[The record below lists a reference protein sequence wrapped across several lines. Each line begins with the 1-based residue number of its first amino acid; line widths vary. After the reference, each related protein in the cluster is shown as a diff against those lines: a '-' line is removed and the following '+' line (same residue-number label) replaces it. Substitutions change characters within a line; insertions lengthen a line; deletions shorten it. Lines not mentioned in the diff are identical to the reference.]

1 MSVRALTQTHAR
13 GGESCL
19 HVDLAAVAAN
29 TELLAGLVPGEL
41 MAVVKADGFGHGA
54 EDVART
60 ALAHGASWLGVTSI
74 AEALPLREAGFTA
87 PILSWLNHCSAD
99 FAEALAARIDLAVPD
114 LAHLDS
120 IARAAASTCR
130 PARVHLHL
138 DSGMARDGAAPDQWR
153 ALCGAARAAERQG
166 WIKVVGIMSHLGC
179 AGTPGHRAN
188 LAARTRFARALQT
201 AHAAGLRPSRCHLAA
216 TAAVLTDPAS
226 HHTMARVG
234 AGLVGID
241 PTGGNRLQPALT
253 LTSPLVGVRH
263 VRAGTPVG
271 YDHSWLA
278 PAATNLG
285 LLALG
290 YADGIPR
297 AASGQAEVLV
307 AGRRCRVVGLISMD
321 QMVVNLGDLTVTA
334 GEPVTV
340 IGTGHD
346 PAPTAAEWAQW
357 ANTIEHEI
365 VTGLRVRGAVR
376 TTSPN
381 QTSRLRSIA

>member
-1 MSVRALTQTHAR
+1 MNASAVTQAR
-13 GGESCL
+13 SPGPEPRL

-29 TELLAGLVPGEL
+29 TELLAALVPGDL

-54 EDVART
+54 EDLART

-74 AEALPLREAGFTA
+74 AEALPLRDAGLTA
-87 PILSWLNHCSAD
+87 PVLSWLNHCTAD
-99 FAEALAARIDLAVPD
+99 FGEALEADVDLAVPD
-114 LAHLDS
+114 LAHLDA
-120 IARAAASTCR
+120 IARAAASSRR

-188 LAARTRFARALQT
+188 LAARTRFARAVQT
-201 AHAAGLRPSRCHLAA
+201 AQAAGLRPSRCHLAA

-226 HHTMARVG
+226 HHSMVRVG

-241 PTGGNRLQPALT
+241 PTGGNRLQPALS
-253 LTSPLVGVRH
+253 LTSSLVGVRH

-271 YDHSWLA
+271 YDHNWLA

-307 AGRRCRVVGLISMD
+307 AGRRCRVAGLISMD
-321 QMVVNLGDLTVTA
+321 QMVIDLGDLPVTM

-340 IGTGHD
+340 IGTRHD
-346 PAPTAAEWAQW
+346 NAPTAAEWAQW

-365 VTGLRVRGAVR
+365 VTGLRVRGAIR
-376 TTSPN
+376 TTSPSSS
-381 QTSRLRSIA
+381 THLRSIA

>member
-1 MSVRALTQTHAR
+1 MTARALAQTR
-13 GGESCL
+13 QRDGRSRL
-19 HVDLAAVAAN
+19 HIDLAAVAAN
-29 TELLAGLVPGEL
+29 TELLAALAPGDL

-54 EDVART
+54 EDIART

-74 AEALPLREAGFTA
+74 AEALPLRDAGLNV
-87 PILSWLNHCSAD
+87 PILSWLNHCTAD
-99 FAEALAARIDLAVPD
+99 FAEALEADLDLAVPD
-114 LAHLDS
+114 LGHLDA
-120 IARAAASTCR
+120 IARAAALSQR

-188 LAARTRFARALQT
+188 LAARTRFARGLST
-201 AHAAGLRPSRCHLAA
+201 AQAAGLRPSRCHLAA

-226 HHTMARVG
+226 HHSMVRVG

-241 PTGGNRLQPALT
+241 PTGGNRLRPALT

-285 LLALG
+285 LVALG
-290 YADGIPR
+290 YADGLPR
-297 AASGQAEVLV
+297 AASGRAEVLV

-321 QMVVNLGDLTVTA
+321 QMVVDLGDLPVAA

-340 IGTGHD
+340 IGTD
-346 PAPTAAEWAQW
+346 PGNAPTTTEWAAW
-357 ANTIEHEI
+357 ADTIEHEI
-365 VTGLRVRGAVR
+365 VTGLRVRGAIR
-376 TTSPN
+376 TTSPASP
-381 QTSRLRSIA
+381 SRLRSIS